1 METIFSFKQ
10 GCLSTTSYLKQKIL
24 FPNSPFLTVKMCINL
39 KFIVSKQKNVDY
51 YYVIV
56 INLAKN
62 DLYFEA

>member
-1 METIFSFKQ
+1 
-10 GCLSTTSYLKQKIL
+10 
-24 FPNSPFLTVKMCINL
+24 MCINL